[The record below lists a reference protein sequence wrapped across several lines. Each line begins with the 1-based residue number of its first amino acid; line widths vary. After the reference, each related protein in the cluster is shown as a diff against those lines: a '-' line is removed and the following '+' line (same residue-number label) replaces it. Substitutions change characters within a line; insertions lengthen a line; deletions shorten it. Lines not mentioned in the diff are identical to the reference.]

1 MQYINNVY
9 FSFIAILFTFWRT
22 HSLFSNK
29 MTTIRRTENNHFWI
43 FKFSIA
49 KFYLLILSIIFSLR
63 FWLYR
68 EAAVAEKEVEDV
80 DAPKVVDEVVARNGK
95 SDEAEADE
103 TNGKSDEA
111 EAEVATDGAANGVA
125 EAEPEVT
132 STPALEEVDDVAEE
146 AKNGNSTGM
155 YLLKHVN
162 YITYSSCSWFTC
174 FQSIRI
180 RSMRRTSSILLHWVC
195 ARNRSVCTVH
205 TE

>member
-1 MQYINNVY
+1 MQYINNVC

-22 HSLFSNK
+22 HSLPLFSNT
-29 MTTIRRTENNHFWI
+29 MTTIRRTENNNFWI
-43 FKFSIA
+43 FEFSIA
-49 KFYLLILSIIFSLR
+49 KFYWLILTKLFSLR

-111 EAEVATDGAANGVA
+111 EAEVAADAAANGIA

-146 AKNGNSTGM
+146 AKNGDSTGM
-155 YLLKHVN
+155 YLLDQVN
-162 YITYSSCSWFTC
+162 YIPYSSCSWY
-174 FQSIRI
+174 SH
-180 RSMRRTSSILLHWVC
+180 LL
-195 ARNRSVCTVH
+195 NQ
-205 TE
+205 